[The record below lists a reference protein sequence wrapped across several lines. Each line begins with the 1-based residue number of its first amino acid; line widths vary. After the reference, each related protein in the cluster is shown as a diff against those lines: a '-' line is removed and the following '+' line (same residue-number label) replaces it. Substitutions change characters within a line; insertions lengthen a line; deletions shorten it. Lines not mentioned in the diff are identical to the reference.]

1 MINKPYRPWYDD
13 TKDYNT
19 NAPSY
24 YDYLAN
30 EINLEKVQTD
40 AINDLLVRDVDFQDS
55 DEVHVDKLTDWH
67 SDDNSEHAKITFK
80 AHVISSPSS
89 ATQTIDGVDYV
100 TSNGIKVLHDGLYA
114 PDYKKVLEKYS
125 ADTNT
130 KFTKVSNDIDTI
142 NTKLTYKENK
152 LESPQ
157 KTITVS
163 HGAEGT
169 TTTTK
174 VDTNPQK
181 VLEHDNLKVGTKLV
195 KTHTSSSNETTISLD
210 SDFIAQVDKATTDI
224 SGKQNVLNA
233 TNGVK
238 LNDDT
243 LTLDTID
250 VFKGDLNSLKSM
262 CWVKP
267 SDGASNLP
275 SNTNGN
281 GILTVTRIGDVVQQ
295 TYTLFDNKKTFI
307 RTARN
312 ADKSTEQWLPWRTL
326 VDEEGL
332 DTAIKNV
339 NKAYNLQ
346 NPNIYNIH
354 YFSKIDTMIS
364 GDWGMEFFNDTNSKI
379 YNVKIKVGTI
389 KNAGENSVI
398 AQQNVS
404 DLKSA
409 GVPQDFIDN
418 ARNGYVFRAGY
429 YLGDTLRRIAFQL
442 KTNSEGTK
450 VDLSIKYYDGTGNIE
465 NTLVVEGHE
474 CAPVAVPYNNAVSI
488 EETSEFK
495 PVDDSQTDIEE

>member
-1 MINKPYRPWYDD
+1 MTFKPIKPYQPWYDD
-13 TKDYNT
+13 KRDYNT
-19 NAPSY
+19 NAPTY

-30 EINLEKVQTD
+30 SVNLEKVQTD
-40 AINDLLVRDVDFQDS
+40 AINELLVRDVNFQDS
-55 DEVHVDKLTDWH
+55 DEIHVDKLTNWH
-67 SDDNSEHAKITFK
+67 SDDDAKHGEITFK

-89 ATQTIDGVDYV
+89 TTQTIDGVDYV
-100 TSNGIKVLHDGLYA
+100 ASNAITVLHDGIYS

-125 ADTNT
+125 TDSNS
-130 KFTKVSNDIDTI
+130 KFTKLTSDVNNLNASVNTLNNGLNSL
-142 NTKLTYKENK
+142 NTKL
-152 LESPQ
+152 
-157 KTITVS
+157 
-163 HGAEGT
+163 
-169 TTTTK
+169 
-174 VDTNPQK
+174 
-181 VLEHDNLKVGTKLV
+181 
-195 KTHTSSSNETTISLD
+195 NETNVS
-210 SDFIAQVDKATTDI
+210 I
-224 SGKQNVLNA
+224 SGKQDKLTA

-238 LNDDT
+238 LNDNT
-243 LTLDTID
+243 LTLNTTDG
-250 VFKGDLNSLKSM
+250 FNGDLNTLKTM

-267 SDGASNLP
+267 SDGAPNLP
-275 SNTNGN
+275 TGANGN

-326 VDEEGL
+326 VDTEGL

-354 YFSKIDTMIS
+354 YFSKVGDLLS

-389 KNAGENSVI
+389 KEANPDSII

-404 DLKSA
+404 TLKEA

-418 ARNGYVFRAGY
+418 AKNGYVFRAGY
-429 YLGDTLRRIAFQL
+429 YLGDTLNRIAFQL
-442 KTNSEGTK
+442 KTVDDK
-450 VDLSIKYYDGTGNIE
+450 VNLSVKYYDGSGTIR

-474 CAPVAVPYNNAVSI
+474 CAPVAVPYNNVISI
-488 EETSEFK
+488 EETGEFK
-495 PVDDSQTDIEE
+495 PVDDSQTEQPIPIPETDIEE